1 MEDTSRIKVFLRNNT
16 QYLEQLRKTKKYWF
30 IFHFNRNIRKKY
42 AQYAKQ
48 TDLAEKCALSAE
60 VINLFQESVLWRIMI
75 WVYCLWEDIRVF
87 FRQLGKRQTINNSQ
101 KKRKDYYSVAVILK
115 NEAKYIREYVL
126 FYQSTGA
133 ERIYIYDNDS
143 DDNLLEAIGP
153 FLKTGFVVYRKWPGR
168 RVQTA
173 AYRDV
178 IRRTKNKTK
187 WLALVD
193 SDEFLFS
200 HIGRMPEQLRGYED
214 YPGIGVNWVVFGPN
228 GHQNS
233 PDGLVM
239 DNYTTA
245 LMDYDAMINCHIKSI
260 VQPRQVY
267 CVYHTH
273 FCIYKNGQYAVDTLK
288 KPIDNYNAYKE
299 RSGRAFTHKN
309 YRDVFR
315 INHYRTRSLED
326 LKNKCA
332 RGTADGAPDKEYQ
345 KELSPFE
352 APLVEDKSI
361 MPYADIVRE
370 RMKELKELC
379 YE

>member
-1 MEDTSRIKVFLRNNT
+1 MEDISRTMVFLRNNAH
-16 QYLEQLRKTKKYWF
+16 YLEQLRKTKKYWF
-30 IFHFNRNIRKKY
+30 IFRFNRNIREKY
-42 AQYAKQ
+42 TQYTML
-48 TDLAEKCALSAE
+48 TDPVEKCALCAE
-60 VINLFQESVLWRIMI
+60 IINLFQKSVLWKIMI

-87 FRQLGKRQTINNSQ
+87 FRQFGKRQTIDNSQ
-101 KKRKDYYSVAVILK
+101 KNRKDYYSVAVILK
-115 NEAKYIREYVL
+115 NEARYIREYVL

-133 ERIYIYDNDS
+133 DRVYIYDNDS
-143 DDNLLEAIGP
+143 DDNLLEAIEP
-153 FLKTGFVVYRKWPGR
+153 FLKSGFVVYRKWPGR
-168 RVQTA
+168 KVHTA

-178 IRRTKNKTK
+178 VRRTKNKTK

-200 HIGRMPEQLRGYED
+200 PISRMPEQLHGYED

-228 GHQNS
+228 GHQKS

-267 CVYHTH
+267 CVCHTH
-273 FCIYKNGQYAVDTLK
+273 FCIYKKGRYAVDTCR
-288 KPIDNYNAYKE
+288 KPIDNYNAYRKGA
-299 RSGRAFTHKN
+299 GRAFTPKN

-326 LKNKCA
+326 LRNKCA
-332 RGTADGAPDKEYQ
+332 RGTADGAPDKDFQ
-345 KELSPFE
+345 IQLRPFE

-361 MPYADIVRE
+361 IPYADMVRE
-370 RMKELKELC
+370 RINEL
-379 YE
+379 